1 MLVIDEQQL
10 IAWFG
15 VGEAYPAGISR
26 LPVIGYAARHMMFR
40 EFLVRHRKQL
50 VEVVRWQSLDPK
62 AHDHLLVLTEAILA
76 LQPRD
81 TTRFLT
87 RVFTKA

>member
-1 MLVIDEQQL
+1 
-10 IAWFG
+10 
-15 VGEAYPAGISR
+15 
-26 LPVIGYAARHMMFR
+26 MMFR
-40 EFLVRHRKQL
+40 EFLVRHRKQV
-50 VEVVRWQSLDPK
+50 VEVVRWQSLDAK

-87 RVFTKA
+87 RVFTKPGDAAGPRRRGDRMSKSISVNGT